1 MLTATLSCLG
11 CGWRTVCGAEQLALR
26 LRRLGLLR
34 RAPHPPDEVV
44 GELLAVHVERLMCD
58 SCGAAGLVVL
68 PRDECDSGDY
78 WQQAVHLRSLPAAN
92 SNRAARGGSQLATLR
107 RLSGLGRSGRGTGRT
122 GILPQVRRFGRTARQ
137 PWWRTNTLQAILHR
151 RPTLPALG
159 EHRAARHDG
168 AFVSPRS
175 LATLP

>member
-78 WQQAVHLRSLPAAN
+78 WQQAVICEVCRQPIPTERLEVVPNSRRCVGCQDLADRGEELDEPEYCPKCGALVELRVS
-92 SNRAARGGSQLATLR
+92 RGGGLTR
-107 RLSGLGRSGRGTGRT
+107 YKRFCTGDPPCRL
-122 GILPQVRRFGRTARQ
+122 
-137 PWWRTNTLQAILHR
+137 
-151 RPTLPALG
+151 
-159 EHRAARHDG
+159 
-168 AFVSPRS
+168 
-175 LATLP
+175 

>member
-1 MLTATLSCLG
+1 MLSATLSCLG

-78 WQQAVHLRSLPAAN
+78 WQQAVICEVCRQPIPTERLEVVPNSRRCVGCQDLADRGEELDEPEYCPKCGALVELRVS
-92 SNRAARGGSQLATLR
+92 RGGGLTR
-107 RLSGLGRSGRGTGRT
+107 YKRFCTGDPPCRL
-122 GILPQVRRFGRTARQ
+122 
-137 PWWRTNTLQAILHR
+137 
-151 RPTLPALG
+151 
-159 EHRAARHDG
+159 
-168 AFVSPRS
+168 
-175 LATLP
+175 